1 MGKEIEYDKLF
12 DGQDDAGNA
21 EIENEESIDKGFQ
34 VDSDSNNTESS
45 STEFVE
51 VNPDLRLINS
61 YFKDVAQESLLK
73 PKDEINISAQIANC
87 EKWINILRNSL
98 KAQIN
103 EKIPSNNEILFNYLN
118 NYSLR
123 FAEKEN
129 LGKEQTELLKN
140 INTLKAYILKFND
153 LRNKFVKCN
162 LRLVASM
169 AKRYLGR
176 GVSFMDLIQEGNI
189 GLIKA
194 VEKFDYSK
202 GYRFSTYACWW
213 INQSMTRGIYSQ
225 TRTVKVPA
233 YILEQSSKVRD
244 LRGKLSKEYGRE
256 PMAEEIAEEGGLSIE
271 SVKRI
276 LDAGVK
282 TVTLDSPV
290 WDGDNAT
297 FLDFVADENHTSA
310 DSMLAELSLPKN
322 LDEALTKLKPR
333 ERDVLKMRFGIG
345 YEDALT
351 LDEIGKIF
359 SLTRERIRQIEKKA
373 LVRLRKSRSAPVLK
387 SLLENAA

>member
-1 MGKEIEYDKLF
+1 MGKELAIDEFYDEFNSDEVKSNVET
-12 DGQDDAGNA
+12 DN
-21 EIENEESIDKGFQ
+21 KY
-34 VDSDSNNTESS
+34 DSNHVDAQPSEEKKT
-45 STEFVE
+45 VE
-51 VNPDLRLINS
+51 VNRDLRLINS
-61 YFKDVAQESLLK
+61 YFKDVAQETLLTAR
-73 PKDEINISAQIANC
+73 DEIKISAQIANC
-87 EKWINILRNSL
+87 EKYIKSGRITLKSL
-98 KAQIN
+98 LSIH
-103 EKIPSNNEILFNYLN
+103 IPRNNELLLSFLQ
-118 NYSLR
+118 NYSDK
-123 FAEKEN
+123 FQEKETLSKKEKEILTNVN
-129 LGKEQTELLKN
+129 LLLAY
-140 INTLKAYILKFND
+140 LKKYNK

-233 YILEQSSKVRD
+233 YILEQSSKVRV
-244 LRGKLSKEYGRE
+244 LRKKLLKEYGRE
-256 PMAEEIAEEGGLSIE
+256 PIAEEIAKEGDIALE

-276 LDAGVK
+276 LDSGTK

-297 FLDFVADENHTSA
+297 FLDFVADENVVSA
-310 DSMLAELSLPKN
+310 DSVLAGLSLPKN
-322 LDEALTKLKPR
+322 LDDALLKLKPR
-333 ERDVLKMRFGIG
+333 EREVLKMRFGIG

-351 LDEIGKIF
+351 LDEIGKKF

-373 LVRLRKSRSAPVLK
+373 LVRLRKSRSAPVLR
-387 SLLENAA
+387 SLMEASV

>member
-1 MGKEIEYDKLF
+1 
-12 DGQDDAGNA
+12 
-21 EIENEESIDKGFQ
+21 
-34 VDSDSNNTESS
+34 
-45 STEFVE
+45 
-51 VNPDLRLINS
+51 
-61 YFKDVAQESLLK
+61 
-73 PKDEINISAQIANC
+73 
-87 EKWINILRNSL
+87 
-98 KAQIN
+98 
-103 EKIPSNNEILFNYLN
+103 
-118 NYSLR
+118 
-123 FAEKEN
+123 
-129 LGKEQTELLKN
+129 ELLKD
-140 INTLKAYILKFND
+140 INKLKAYITKFNN

-233 YILEQSSKVRD
+233 YILEQSSKVRE
-244 LRGKLSKEYGRE
+244 LRLKLLKEYGRE
-256 PMAEEIAEEGGLSIE
+256 PLATEIAKDGDLSLE

-276 LDAGVK
+276 LDAGIK

-297 FLDFVADENHTSA
+297 YLDFVADENLTSA
-310 DSMLAELSLPKN
+310 DSMLADLSLPKN
-322 LDEALTKLKPR
+322 LDEALLNLKPR

-373 LVRLRKSRSAPVLK
+373 LVRLRKSRSAPVLR
-387 SLLENAA
+387 SLIKNAA

>member
-1 MGKEIEYDKLF
+1 MGKEIQYDEFVEEQLDSK
-12 DGQDDAGNA
+12 DVDIN
-21 EIENEESIDKGFQ
+21 ESIDKEYEA
-34 VDSDSNNTESS
+34 DEESPNPQNIS
-45 STEFVE
+45 KGFVE

-61 YFKDVAQESLLK
+61 YFKDVAHESLLK

-87 EKWINILRNSL
+87 EKWIKVL
-98 KAQIN
+98 KETIKSEIKEDIPNNNELLFNFLSNYSQRFEEKEKLNNN
-103 EKIPSNNEILFNYLN
+103 EKELF
-118 NYSLR
+118 
-123 FAEKEN
+123 
-129 LGKEQTELLKN
+129 KN
-140 INTLKAYILKFND
+140 IATLKSYITKFNN

-233 YILEQSSKVRD
+233 YILEQSSKVRE
-244 LRGKLSKEYGRE
+244 LRIKLLKEYGRE
-256 PMAEEIAEEGGLSIE
+256 PLAEEIAEEGDLSIE

-276 LDAGVK
+276 LDASIK

-297 FLDFVADENHTSA
+297 YLDFVADENLTSA
-310 DSMLAELSLPKN
+310 DSMLAEMSLPKN
-322 LDEALTKLKPR
+322 LDDALLRLKPR

-359 SLTRERIRQIEKKA
+359 RLTRERIRQIEKKA
-373 LVRLRKSRSAPVLK
+373 LVRLRKSRSAPVLR

>member
-1 MGKEIEYDKLF
+1 MRSNLKLLLNTHVPKNNELLLSFLQNYSNKFEDTEILSNKEIE
-12 DGQDDAGNA
+12 
-21 EIENEESIDKGFQ
+21 I
-34 VDSDSNNTESS
+34 
-45 STEFVE
+45 
-51 VNPDLRLINS
+51 
-61 YFKDVAQESLLK
+61 
-73 PKDEINISAQIANC
+73 
-87 EKWINILRNSL
+87 
-98 KAQIN
+98 
-103 EKIPSNNEILFNYLN
+103 
-118 NYSLR
+118 
-123 FAEKEN
+123 
-129 LGKEQTELLKN
+129 LKN
-140 INTLKAYILKFND
+140 INVLIAYLNKYNE

-233 YILEQSSKVRD
+233 YILEQSSKVRE
-244 LRGKLSKEYGRE
+244 LRKKLLKDYGRE
-256 PMAEEIAEEGGLSIE
+256 PLAEEIAKEGDFALE

-276 LDAGVK
+276 LDANNK

-297 FLDFVADENHTSA
+297 FLDFVADEKMVSA
-310 DSMLAELSLPKN
+310 DSVLAGLSIPKN
-322 LDEALTKLKPR
+322 LDDALLKLKPR
-333 ERDVLKMRFGIG
+333 EREVLKMRFGIG

-351 LDEIGKIF
+351 LDEIGKKF

-373 LVRLRKSRSAPVLK
+373 LLRLRKSRSAPVLK
-387 SLLENAA
+387 SLMEASV

>member
-1 MGKEIEYDKLF
+1 MGKEIQYDEFFEDQHDSK
-12 DGQDDAGNA
+12 DIDINK
-21 EIENEESIDKGFQ
+21 SIDKDYETDQ
-34 VDSDSNNTESS
+34 ESQS
-45 STEFVE
+45 PKNVSKGFVE
-51 VNPDLRLINS
+51 INPDLRLINS
-61 YFKDVAQESLLK
+61 YFKDVAHESLLR

-87 EKWINILRNSL
+87 EKWIKVL
-98 KAQIN
+98 KGSIKSHIK
-103 EKIPSNNEILFNYLN
+103 ERIPGNNELLFNFLN
-118 NYSLR
+118 NYSQK
-123 FAEKEN
+123 FEEKEK
-129 LGKEQTELLKN
+129 LSKKEKELLNN
-140 INTLKAYILKFND
+140 IAKLKSYITKFNN

-233 YILEQSSKVRD
+233 YILEQSSKVRE
-244 LRGKLSKEYGRE
+244 LRMKLLKEYGRE
-256 PMAEEIAEEGGLSIE
+256 PLADEIAEEGDLSIE

-276 LDAGVK
+276 LGAGIK

-297 FLDFVADENHTSA
+297 YLDFVADEKLTSA
-310 DSMLAELSLPKN
+310 DSMLAEMSLPKN
-322 LDEALTKLKPR
+322 LEDALHNLKPR

-351 LDEIGKIF
+351 LDEIGKIYR
-359 SLTRERIRQIEKKA
+359 LTRERIRQIEKKA
-373 LVRLRKSRSAPVLK
+373 LVRLRKSRSAPVLR